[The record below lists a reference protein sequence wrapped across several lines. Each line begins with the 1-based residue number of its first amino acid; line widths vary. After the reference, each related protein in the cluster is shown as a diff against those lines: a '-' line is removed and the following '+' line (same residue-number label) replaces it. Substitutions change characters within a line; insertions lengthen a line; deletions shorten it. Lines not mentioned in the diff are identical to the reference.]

1 MSERRAA
8 EGSGM
13 LAIGELSRRT
23 GVKATTIRFYEAE
36 GLLPPALRSEGGHRV
51 FGLAHLRRLGFIRHA
66 RELGFEMEDLRTLLE
81 LSDRPD
87 GSCGPVDEI
96 AGRHLAAVEDK
107 IAKLT
112 ALKGELA
119 RMLKSCS
126 HGAVAE
132 CRVIEALA
140 DHSHCGGEH

>member
-1 MSERRAA
+1 MAGDIS
-8 EGSGM
+8 
-13 LAIGELSRRT
+13 IGELSRRA
-23 GVKATTIRFYEAE
+23 GVKVTTIRFYEGA
-36 GLLPPALRSEGGHRV
+36 GLMAAPPRSEGD
-51 FGLAHLRRLGFIRHA
+51 RRLYDDVHVRRLSFIRHA

-96 AGRHLAAVEDK
+96 AGRHLAAVEEK
-107 IAKLT
+107 IGKLM
-112 ALKGELA
+112 ALKGELT
-119 RMLKSCS
+119 RMLATCS

-140 DHSHCGGEH
+140 DHSNCGGEH

>member
-1 MSERRAA
+1 MTGDLS
-8 EGSGM
+8 
-13 LAIGELSRRT
+13 IGELSRRA
-23 GVKATTIRFYEAE
+23 GVKVTTIRFYEGA
-36 GLLPPALRSEGGHRV
+36 GLMPAPPRSEGD
-51 FGLAHLRRLGFIRHA
+51 RRLYDDVHVRRLSFIRHA

-112 ALKGELA
+112 ALKGELT
-119 RMLKSCS
+119 RMLATCS

-140 DHSHCGGEH
+140 DHSHCGGDH